1 MSKAA
6 VEHEPLRIAFATCE
20 YVTEKYFYG
29 GLAQYIHR
37 VAKALA
43 GLGHDVHVVT
53 LSEIDGAEFEHEGV
67 KVHRVT
73 GGRVAA
79 RFNEWTRH
87 RLGLTTR
94 YLDLSFKAHRE
105 LRRLHA
111 QKPFQLFQFP
121 NYSVCGLVSTLRLGV
136 PHVLRASSYQPELN
150 EAVGVRRS
158 PDARTVELLEALQF
172 RLSRHIYAPSDTLR
186 RTLAERAGVRG
197 VRLIRSPFYPETD
210 EWDDSVYERELRGKK
225 YLLFFG
231 RFQLHKGFHTLADA
245 LPRFLERFP
254 GAHAALVGRDSPT
267 ALAPSMADYVRERCG
282 AVAERLVMPGQLR
295 HGQLYPVIER
305 ARLVV
310 LPSLLDNFPNA
321 CLEAM
326 GLGKAVVGTA
336 GTSLDEL
343 ITEGETGFL
352 VPPNDSGALADALAR
367 AWTHTDLARMGEA
380 ARLKVSEFSPERTIP
395 ALLDYYREV
404 LRGADD
410 STNGRGAQA
419 PPVKKPL

>member
-1 MSKAA
+1 M
-6 VEHEPLRIAFATCE
+6 ETEPLRIAFATCE
-20 YVTEKYFYG
+20 YVTEEYYYG
-29 GLAQYIHR
+29 GLAQYTHR

-43 GLGHDVHVVT
+43 GMGHDVHVVT

-67 KVHRVT
+67 RVHRVT

-79 RFNEWTRH
+79 RLTRLTGH
-87 RLGLTTR
+87 RLGLTSR
-94 YLDLSFKAHRE
+94 YLDLSFKVRRE

-111 QKPFQLFQFP
+111 ERPFHLFQFP
-121 NYSVCGLVSTLRLGV
+121 SYSLCGLVSMLRRLGV

-150 EAVGVRRS
+150 EVLRVGWS
-158 PDARTVELLEALQF
+158 PDARAVELLEALQF
-172 RLSRHIYAPSDTLR
+172 RLSRHVYAPSHALR
-186 RTLAERAGVRG
+186 RTLAARGGVRD
-197 VRLIRSPFYPETD
+197 VRVIRSPFYPETD
-210 EWDDSVYERELRGKK
+210 ERDDSVYGRHLRGKK

-245 LPRFLERFP
+245 LPRFLERCP
-254 GAHAALVGRDSPT
+254 DAHAALVGRDGPT
-267 ALAPSMADYVRERCG
+267 ALAPSMADYARGRCG
-282 AVAERLVMPGQLR
+282 RFAERLVMPGILP
-295 HGQLYPVIER
+295 HSQLYPVVEG

-343 ITEGETGFL
+343 ITEGKTGFL
-352 VPPNDSGALADALAR
+352 VPPDDPGALADALVR
-367 AWTHTDLARMGEA
+367 AWTHPGLARMGEA
-380 ARLKVSEFSPERTIP
+380 ARVKVSEFSPERTVA

-404 LRGADD
+404 LRDPG
-410 STNGRGAQA
+410 G
-419 PPVKKPL
+419 KKAL

>member
-1 MSKAA
+1 M
-6 VEHEPLRIAFATCE
+6 ETEPLRIAFATCE

-29 GLAQYIHR
+29 GLAQYTHR
-37 VAKALA
+37 AAKALA

-53 LSEIDGAEFEHEGV
+53 LSEIDDAEFEHEGV
-67 KVHRVT
+67 RVHRVT
-73 GGRVAA
+73 GSRVAA
-79 RFNEWTRH
+79 RFNAWTGH
-87 RLGLTTR
+87 RMGLTAR
-94 YLDLSFKAHRE
+94 YLDLSFKVHRE

-111 QKPFQLFQFP
+111 QKPFRLFQFP

-172 RLSRHIYAPSDTLR
+172 RLSRHVHAPSDTLR
-186 RTLAERAGVRG
+186 RTLRERAGVRG
-197 VRLIRSPFYPETD
+197 VRVIRSPFYPEID
-210 EWDDSVYERELRGKK
+210 EWDDSVYERDLRGKK

-231 RFQLHKGFHTLADA
+231 RFQLHKGFHTPADA

-282 AVAERLVMPGQLR
+282 RFAERLIMPGELR
-295 HGQLYPVIER
+295 HGRLYPVIEG

-326 GLGKAVVGTA
+326 GLGKVVVGTA

-352 VPPNDSGALADALAR
+352 VPPNDSGALSDALAR
-367 AWTHTDLARMGEA
+367 AWTHPDLTRMGEA
-380 ARLKVSEFSPERTIP
+380 ARLKMSEFSPERTIP
-395 ALLDYYREV
+395 VLLDYYREV
-404 LRGADD
+404 LRGADG
-410 STNGRGAQA
+410 STNVRAAQA
-419 PPVKKPL
+419 SPVKKAL

>member
-1 MSKAA
+1 VAA
-6 VEHEPLRIAFATCE
+6 VETEPLRIAFATCE

-29 GLAQYIHR
+29 GLAQYTHR

-53 LSEIDGAEFEHEGV
+53 LSEIDDAEFEHGGV
-67 KVHRVT
+67 RVHRVT
-73 GGRVAA
+73 GGRVAS
-79 RFNEWTRH
+79 RFNAWTGH
-87 RLGLTTR
+87 RMGLTAR
-94 YLDLSFKAHRE
+94 YLDLSFKVHRV

-111 QKPFQLFQFP
+111 QEPFRLFQFP

-150 EAVGVRRS
+150 EVVGVRRS
-158 PDARTVELLEALQF
+158 PDARAVELLEALQF
-172 RLSRHIYAPSDTLR
+172 RLSRHIYAPSYTLQ
-186 RTLAERAGVRG
+186 RTLDVRAGVRD
-197 VRLIRSPFYPETD
+197 VRVIRSPFYPETD
-210 EWDDSVYERELRGKK
+210 EWDNSIYERDLRGRE

-245 LPRFLERFP
+245 LPRFLEQFP
-254 GAHAALVGRDSPT
+254 DAHVALVGRDSPT
-267 ALAPSMADYVRERCG
+267 ALAPSMADYARARCG
-282 AVAERLVMPGQLR
+282 PFAERLIMPGKLR
-295 HGQLYPVIER
+295 HGQLYPVIEG
-305 ARLVV
+305 ARLVI

-326 GLGKAVVGTA
+326 GLGKVVVGTA

-352 VPPNDSGALADALAR
+352 VPPNDPCALADALAR
-367 AWTHTDLARMGEA
+367 AWTHPELARMGEA
-380 ARLKVSEFSPERTIP
+380 ARLKVSEFSPERTIT

-404 LRGADD
+404 LRGANG
-410 STNGRGAQA
+410 STNSRGAQA
-419 PPVKKPL
+419 PPFKKAL